1 MKSILVLILLFAVSQ
16 MAIAD
21 ITENYG
27 WEGTDTILGEHID
40 VIAQISTEH
49 VHGGSQSL
57 YLAENS
63 GKATSAAFVAVIT
76 GLQVGDTVDAEFW
89 RYDTTP
95 GVSSPPSCRIWGRW
109 VADPD
114 SLNVNYWS
122 AGGNGDY
129 GPGTGWDL
137 TSCSWESTADTLENL
152 VIEARI
158 YSAVGDAVWIDDMK
172 ITSSDGT
179 TIYLPGDV
187 IALEN
192 STWADIKAAF

>member
-1 MKSILVLILLFAVSQ
+1 MRNVFIVLLLLVATQ
-16 MAIAD
+16 MASAD

-27 WEGTDTILGEHID
+27 WEGTETILGEHID
-40 VIAQISTEH
+40 VIAQISTDP

-57 YLAENS
+57 YIEEAS
-63 GKATSAAFVAVIT
+63 GKATSAAFIAVIT

-95 GVSSPPSCRIWGRW
+95 GASPSCRIWGRW
-109 VADPD
+109 VSNPD
-114 SLNVNYWS
+114 SLNVHYWS
-122 AGGNGDY
+122 AGGNSDY

-137 TSCSWESTADTLENL
+137 TSWSWEATADSLQNL

-158 YSAVGDAVWIDDMK
+158 YSAVGDGAWIDDMT
-172 ITSSDGT
+172 IIAPDGS

-187 IALEN
+187 VAFEN
-192 STWADIKAAF
+192 TTWGDIKAAF

>member
-1 MKSILVLILLFAVSQ
+1 MKTVFITILLLTVSQ
-16 MAIAD
+16 MATAD

-40 VIAQISTEH
+40 VIAQISTDH
-49 VHGGSQSL
+49 VHSGSQSL
-57 YLAENS
+57 YIEENS
-63 GKATSAAFVAVIT
+63 GKATSAAFVALIT

-89 RYDTTP
+89 RYDMTSGT
-95 GVSSPPSCRIWGRW
+95 SPSCRIWGRW
-109 VADPD
+109 VSNPD

-122 AGGNGDY
+122 AGGNSDY

-137 TSCSWESTADTLENL
+137 TSWSWEATADSLKNL

-158 YSAVGDAVWIDDMK
+158 YSAVGDAVWIDDLE
-172 ITSSDGT
+172 ITAPDGA

-187 IALEN
+187 VAFEN
-192 STWADIKAAF
+192 TTWADIKAAF